1 MNWNLFLLK
10 HSTKKSQILLLVL
23 FTDILLWMDLTDF
36 NCNYLHKLL
45 ENNSKKQKSVFQ
57 PRNFNINLLNYTE
70 HNQNNE
76 FLDFLVSVSLI
87 PLVLLSQI

>member
-1 MNWNLFLLK
+1 M
-10 HSTKKSQILLLVL
+10 LVL